1 MIINQCVKYFFD
13 SSATLIAN
21 DQTFMKH
28 LDHCI
33 KVLWLKKKKKLIV
46 KTGLLKQM
54 WNIVLK
60 LSSVVIDRNNSIE
73 K

>member
-1 MIINQCVKYFFD
+1 MIINQCVKYIFD

-33 KVLWLKKKKKLIV
+33 KVLWLKKKLIA
-46 KTGLLKQM
+46 KNGLLKQM
-54 WNIVLK
+54 WKMVLK